1 MRKMFFKEIIYYDKD
16 PSWIIGKDNNV
27 FIISSEENP
36 LDNEDIK
43 NVVNEYINSLN
54 TAFVNII
61 YSLDYN
67 VSQIILNEEKFEEE

>member
-1 MRKMFFKEIIYYDKD
+1 MFFKEIIYYDKD